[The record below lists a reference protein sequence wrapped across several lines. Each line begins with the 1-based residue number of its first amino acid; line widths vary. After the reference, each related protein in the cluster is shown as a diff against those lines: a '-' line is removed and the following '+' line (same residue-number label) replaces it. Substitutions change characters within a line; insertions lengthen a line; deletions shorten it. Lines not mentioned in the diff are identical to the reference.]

1 MQNDINK
8 AVQVLQN
15 GGVILYPTDTIW
27 GIGCDATNIEA
38 VQKVFSIKKRSDAKS
53 LIVLID
59 NINRIGNYA
68 DAVPDIAYDLIEFS
82 DKPITIIFEKAKNL
96 AKNLINIDG
105 SIGIRVTNDEFC
117 SKLISKFR
125 KPIVSTSAN
134 LSGDKYPKSFLD
146 INSEIIDNVDYVVK
160 WRQEENFATQP
171 SNIIKLWNDGQIKI
185 IRE

>member
-15 GGVILYPTDTIW
+15 SGVILYPTDTIW
-27 GIGCDATNIEA
+27 GIGCDATNAEA
-38 VQKVFSIKKRSDAKS
+38 VKKVFSIKKRSDAKS

-82 DKPITIIFEKAKNL
+82 EKPITVIFEKAKNL
-96 AKNLINIDG
+96 ARNVINKDG
-105 SIGIRVTNDEFC
+105 SIAIRVTNDDFC
-117 SKLISKFR
+117 SRIISRFR

-134 LSGDKYPKSFLD
+134 FSGDKYPQSFFD
-146 INSEIIDNVDYVVK
+146 INPDIVDKVDYVVK
-160 WRQEENFATQP
+160 WRQEEISSAQP
-171 SNIIKLWNDGQIKI
+171 SSIIKLWNDGQIKI